1 MSNGV
6 FRLDSIGNCNE
17 HLSIKQQHP
26 LISVVKLSE
35 LKNIPIIPLYFGVY
49 GILCNI
55 SNRADDAQHQSDTD
69 EVKATLRFVAPG
81 HTCSCRSNVESD
93 IDGWLLLFHPDII
106 KKTVLEHYISVFPF
120 FDAHKSLYINSAEF
134 NAINNYMQSLYDELQ
149 EIDSHTHNIVI
160 SGISVILCLCM
171 RYFERQSSA
180 TDKQNQSLI
189 VRLERL
195 LNDHLSERSEKR
207 SIPTVA
213 WCANQLNLSP
223 NYFGDLVKRQT
234 GRSAQE
240 YIQRRIIDE
249 AKMLLTSGKFS
260 VSEVAYRLGFKYPHH
275 LTRMFKRLES
285 CTPNRYR
292 RV

>member
-1 MSNGV
+1 MTNGV

-55 SNRADDAQHQSDTD
+55 SNRADNAQHQSDTD

-81 HTCSCRSNVESD
+81 HTCSCRSKVESD

-106 KKTVLEHYISVFPF
+106 KTTVLEHYISVFPF

-134 NAINNYMQSLYDELQ
+134 NAINNYMQSLYDELH

-195 LNDHLSERSEKR
+195 LNNHLSERSAKR

-213 WCANQLNLSP
+213 WCASQLNLSP

-240 YIQRRIIDE
+240 SIQRRIIDE

>member
-1 MSNGV
+1 
-6 FRLDSIGNCNE
+6 
-17 HLSIKQQHP
+17 
-26 LISVVKLSE
+26 
-35 LKNIPIIPLYFGVY
+35 
-49 GILCNI
+49 
-55 SNRADDAQHQSDTD
+55 
-69 EVKATLRFVAPG
+69 
-81 HTCSCRSNVESD
+81 
-93 IDGWLLLFHPDII
+93 
-106 KKTVLEHYISVFPF
+106 
-120 FDAHKSLYINSAEF
+120 
-134 NAINNYMQSLYDELQ
+134 
-149 EIDSHTHNIVI
+149 
-160 SGISVILCLCM
+160 M

-195 LNDHLSERSEKR
+195 LNNHLSERSAKR

>member
-55 SNRADDAQHQSDTD
+55 SNSADDAQHQSDTD

-180 TDKQNQSLI
+180 ADKQNQSLI

-195 LNDHLSERSEKR
+195 LNNHLSERSAKR

-213 WCANQLNLSP
+213 WCASQLNLSP